1 MQKNKET
8 PRSSVKNIRDEERG
22 RRKRRTG
29 SEVMKSGR
37 RRLRERGIQEESN
50 PERVSRGTRG
60 RN

>member
-29 SEVMKSGR
+29 SEAMKRGG
-37 RRLRERGIQEESN
+37 RRLREQGIQAESN
-50 PERVSRGTRG
+50 PERGSRGTRG